1 MPGASLT
8 PLGEAPSRE
17 SQYHHATSADC
28 SGTCWLP
35 AASGKRDM
43 VNFSSDKVEK
53 VLDLIYDAAAD
64 NDLWPH
70 ALTAVA
76 DLTQSEGGIL
86 FGQSYTAQRIYFDFN
101 GRLSEE
107 CNRAYQERHMQNPW
121 SLYMEHQPVGRLVLS
136 DEAIP
141 LAELQRSAFY
151 DEVLRPQQVAHN
163 AMMALAARDD
173 FRAAF
178 NMCRGVRRGP
188 FDPDE
193 ERLLEWLSPHLCR
206 SVTLGFRIDGYLAMH
221 HAAFNVLDR
230 LADGV
235 VVLDRKARVLFANAT
250 ARRMTEDGSLRLH
263 QSVGTHL
270 PAHSQRLNELIRA
283 ALQGAVGGT
292 MGLPRSGDGRL
303 LTVLVSS
310 IRSKDLGRLSDAGV
324 KDAAVLLFVIDPA
337 NRRSIPLGQIMDAYG
352 LTHAE
357 ARVALAACSGNTVL
371 ETAQSLRLSPN
382 TIKTHLRRVFAK
394 TATGRQA
401 ELAGLIAAIGTVRI
415 VETDSGP

>member
-1 MPGASLT
+1 M
-8 PLGEAPSRE
+8 
-17 SQYHHATSADC
+17 
-28 SGTCWLP
+28 
-35 AASGKRDM
+35 K
-43 VNFSSDKVEK
+43 FSSDRIEK
-53 VLDLIYDAAAD
+53 ALDLIYDAAAD
-64 NDLWPH
+64 NALWPH

-76 DLTQSEGGIL
+76 DLTDSEGGIL

-101 GRLSEE
+101 GRLNEE

-121 SLYMEHQPVGRLVLS
+121 SQYMEHQPVGRLVLS
-136 DEAIP
+136 DEAISV
-141 LAELQRSAFY
+141 AELQRSAFY
-151 DEVLRPQQVAHN
+151 DEVLRPQEIAHN
-163 AMMALAARDD
+163 GMMALAARED

-178 NMCRGVRRGP
+178 NMCRSVRRGP

-193 ERLLEWLSPHLCR
+193 QRLLEWLSPHLCR
-206 SVTLGFRIDGYLAMH
+206 SVTLGFRIDGYLAMQR
-221 HAAFNVLDR
+221 AAFNVLDR

-250 ARRMTEDGSLRLH
+250 ALRMTEEGLLRLH
-263 QSVGTHL
+263 QSIGTHSS
-270 PAHSQRLNELIRA
+270 AHSQRLNELIRA
-283 ALQGAVGGT
+283 ALQGAAGGT

-310 IRSKDLGRLSDAGV
+310 IRGKDLGRLSDAGV
-324 KDAAVLLFVIDPA
+324 KDAAVLLFVVEPA

-357 ARVALAACSGNTVL
+357 ARVALAASSGNTIL
-371 ETAQSLRLSPN
+371 ETAQSLGLSPN

-401 ELAGLIAAIGTVRI
+401 ELAGLITAVGSVRI
-415 VETDSGP
+415 GEMDSEQ

>member
-1 MPGASLT
+1 MT
-8 PLGEAPSRE
+8 
-17 SQYHHATSADC
+17 
-28 SGTCWLP
+28 
-35 AASGKRDM
+35 
-43 VNFSSDKVEK
+43 FSSDRIEK

-64 NDLWPH
+64 NALWPH

-76 DLTQSEGGIL
+76 DLTHSEGGIL

-101 GRLSEE
+101 GRLNEA

-121 SLYMEHQPVGRLVLS
+121 SQYMERQPVGRLVLS
-136 DEAIP
+136 DEAVP
-141 LAELQRSAFY
+141 LEKLQTSSFY
-151 DEVLRPQQVAHN
+151 DEVLRPQEIGHN
-163 AMMALAARDD
+163 GMMALAARED

-178 NMCRGVRRGP
+178 NMCRSVRRGP

-193 ERLLEWLSPHLCR
+193 QRLLEWLAPHLCR
-206 SVTLGFRIDGYLAMH
+206 SVTLGFRIDGYLAMQ

-250 ARRMTEDGSLRLH
+250 ARRMTEEGSLRLH
-263 QSVGTHL
+263 QSIGTHS

-283 ALQGAVGGT
+283 ALLGAAGGT
-292 MGLPRSGDGRL
+292 MSLPRSVDGRL

-310 IRSKDLGRLSDAGV
+310 IRGRDLGRLSDAGV

-352 LTHAE
+352 LTYAE
-357 ARVALAACSGNTVL
+357 ARVALAASSGNTIL
-371 ETAQSLRLSPN
+371 ETAQSLNLSPN
-382 TIKTHLRRVFAK
+382 TIKTHLRRIFAK

-401 ELAGLIAAIGTVRI
+401 ELAGLIAAIGSVR
-415 VETDSGP
+415 VGEMDSGQ

>member
-1 MPGASLT
+1 M
-8 PLGEAPSRE
+8 
-17 SQYHHATSADC
+17 
-28 SGTCWLP
+28 
-35 AASGKRDM
+35 
-43 VNFSSDKVEK
+43 NFSGDKIEK
-53 VLDLIYDAAAD
+53 ILDLIYDAAAD

-76 DLTQSEGGIL
+76 DLTHSEGGIL

-101 GRLSEE
+101 GRLNEE
-107 CNRAYQERHMQNPW
+107 CNRAYQKRHMRNPW
-121 SLYMEHQPVGRLVLS
+121 SRYMETQPTGRLVLS
-136 DEAIP
+136 DEAVS
-141 LAELQRSAFY
+141 LGELQRSAFY

-178 NMCRGVRRGP
+178 NMCRSARRGT

-193 ERLLEWLSPHLCR
+193 QRLLEWLSPHLCR
-206 SVTLGFRIDGYLAMH
+206 SVTLGFRIDGYLAMQQ
-221 HAAFNVLDR
+221 AAFDVLDR

-235 VVLDRKARVLFANAT
+235 AVLDRKAQVLFANAA
-250 ARRMTEDGSLRLH
+250 ARRMATEGVLRLH
-263 QSVGTHL
+263 QSVGTHS
-270 PAHSQRLNELIRA
+270 PTHSQRLNELIRA
-283 ALQGAVGGT
+283 ALQGAAGGT
-292 MGLPRSGDGRL
+292 MSLPRQLDGRL
-303 LTVLVSS
+303 LTILVSA

-324 KDAAVLLFVIDPA
+324 KDAAVLLFVVDPA

-357 ARVALAACSGNTVL
+357 ARVALAASSGNTVL

-401 ELAGLIAAIGTVRI
+401 ELAGLIASIGSVRI
-415 VETDSGP
+415 GEADQEQ